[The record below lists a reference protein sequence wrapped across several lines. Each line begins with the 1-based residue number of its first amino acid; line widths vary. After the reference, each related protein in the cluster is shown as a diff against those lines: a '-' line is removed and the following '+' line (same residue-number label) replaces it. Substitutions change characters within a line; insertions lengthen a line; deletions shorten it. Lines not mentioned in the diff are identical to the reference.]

1 MFSCVIDRERRFGV
15 IKHFS
20 AICLLLAFSHT
31 TFAAT
36 TEISGLLEAEYGSGD
51 DFDGNS
57 SSDIVLAT
65 VELSIDSEI
74 SEWFSGH
81 IVLLHEEDDT
91 PLEVDQGFITY
102 GNPFLSAFSINIG
115 QQYVPFGVF
124 ETNLISDPLTLE
136 IGETRESAI
145 IFSYDGDLYASFYMF
160 NGDMNEAGGDNSVDT
175 MGFNL
180 GYNYEGESLNFDVG
194 FSYISNIKDT
204 DGLSG
209 AIMGYREGVN
219 ETTGVEVF
227 AAPEEVNEYV
237 AGFGAHLVLGW
248 GSFTFISEVIAAM
261 DNFAVDELTTAERKP
276 SATNLELAYSI
287 TDDFGI
293 AFAMQNSVDMAG
305 YLPESRMLL
314 GVSYALDESTNL
326 GFEYASD
333 SDYGSSD
340 GGTGNSA
347 STMTIQL
354 ATQF

>member
-1 MFSCVIDRERRFGV
+1 MFSHAMIRERSFGV
-15 IKHFS
+15 IRYVS
-20 AICLLLAFSHT
+20 AFCLILTLSSEATAS
-31 TFAAT
+31 T

-91 PLEVDQGFITY
+91 PLEVDQGFITW
-102 GNPFLSAFSINIG
+102 GNPFLSSFSINIG
-115 QQYVPFGVF
+115 QQYLPFGVF
-124 ETNLISDPLTLE
+124 ETNLVSDPLTLE

-160 NGDMNEAGGDNSVDT
+160 NGDMNEAGGDNSVDS

-180 GYNYEGESLNFDVG
+180 GYAYEGESLNFDVG
-194 FSYISNIKDT
+194 VSYISNIKDS

-209 AIMGYREGVN
+209 AIIGYREGVN
-219 ETTGVEVF
+219 ETVPDSF
-227 AAPEEVNEYV
+227 PAPEEVNEYV
-237 AGFGAHLVLGW
+237 AGFGGHLVLSW
-248 GSFTFISEVIAAM
+248 GSLTFIGEVIAAM
-261 DNFAVDELTTAERKP
+261 DNFEVDEITNAQRKP
-276 SATNLELAYSI
+276 SATNLEFAYSI
-287 TDDFGI
+287 TDNFGA
-293 AFAMQNSVDMAG
+293 AFAIQNTVDMAG
-305 YLPESRMLL
+305 YLPESRILL
-314 GVSYALDESTNL
+314 GLSYALDENTGL

-333 SDYGSSD
+333 SDYGESD

-347 STMTIQL
+347 STITIQL